1 MVNTGLPS
9 KDCHTCRRRRVKCDL
24 GRPGCLRCKKI
35 GHDCPGYRDLSRLG
49 FNFRILTPESYL
61 CHKDRNHDPQVT
73 KGSAQEQG
81 RHFRFAT
88 RQPQLALTYTP
99 TEQWE
104 DHAKPLVISQFTILT
119 LQGARV
125 YGSFDFLPQLFER
138 ADAKSTLHKVC
149 NAVASACFD
158 NRSRSDSMGFS
169 HKKLYVK
176 ALQSLSNDISH
187 VEKQKQDQ
195 TLVAVWLLCLYELL
209 VGAPSHKSQ
218 LEPRGWNA
226 HGEAMLGLL
235 RLRGQNQFLT
245 KTGCQLFQIAYP
257 IIQIQ
262 AIQAGRPPPPEAIAW
277 LHSMQTSPVARE
289 MLFLPAFLYSDLAC
303 RIYSTIRDLIDQGS
317 CERML
322 KSIDDVIVACRN
334 LESSIDAVITQG
346 PAPQSQ
352 PGPSDDLAT
361 GQTQKWLMNQH
372 AANYLNAFL
381 FRVYEGSVE
390 LLSQT
395 LKAHV
400 SPKKHAELLCQRE
413 SSIKRLLHL
422 ADRII
427 VSLPLLMPAT
437 VARTDQRG
445 PNVPTWG
452 HALKLLWPL
461 GLIACSAHVHDSQ
474 RAAAKLGLLRIGYE
488 VGIMRAVRTYA

>member
-61 CHKDRNHDPQVT
+61 CHKDPNHDPQVT
-73 KGSAQEQG
+73 KGSEQEQDQ
-81 RHFRFAT
+81 HFRFAGT
-88 RQPQLALTYTP
+88 IQPQLALTYTP
-99 TEQWE
+99 TDQWE

-125 YGSFDFLPQLFER
+125 YGSFDFLPHLFER
-138 ADAKSTLHKVC
+138 TDAKSTLHKVC

-176 ALQSLSNDISH
+176 ALQSLSSDVSH

-195 TLVAVWLLCLYELL
+195 TLVAVWLLCLYE
-209 VGAPSHKSQ
+209 
-218 LEPRGWNA
+218 
-226 HGEAMLGLL
+226 
-235 RLRGQNQFLT
+235 
-245 KTGCQLFQIAYP
+245 IAYP

-317 CERML
+317 CEKML

-346 PAPQSQ
+346 PGPQSQ

-361 GQTQKWLMNQH
+361 GQTQRWLMNQH

-395 LKAHV
+395 LEAHV

-427 VSLPLLMPAT
+427 VSLPLLMPAK

-445 PNVPTWG
+445 PSVPTWG